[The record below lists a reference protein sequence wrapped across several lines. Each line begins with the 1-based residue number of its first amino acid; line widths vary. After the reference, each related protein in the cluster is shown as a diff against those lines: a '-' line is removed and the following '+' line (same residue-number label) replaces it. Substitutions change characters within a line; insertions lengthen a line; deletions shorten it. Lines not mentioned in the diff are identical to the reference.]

1 MWSGEKDNFISSQ
14 KLAQACVKTASQRTR
29 GPGRTTAQD
38 RRKRP
43 DSFACERPRDQY
55 SSLSAGQ
62 GWAAEPT
69 RGRATERSTQHSRRE
84 TPSRPALPGQRLGPR
99 TVGPAQPET
108 SRGLGGQDKY
118 FRSGNTSLLVWQI
131 PRTKLVFYLQPL
143 SLLPTRTLLS
153 EAGARCVSQ
162 GSGQS
167 RRDRGA
173 AEVDARSPSWRNSL
187 WSHSPCGKPGARGQI
202 PGPHAAPVHDG
213 RGRPCTVDR
222 RSPRGR
228 PEDEGGRGSQN
239 VGRAQLRGRKDRG
252 RTRRWTLDA
261 ETRWPRPTALTVTG
275 HAPVPAGLACNRPG
289 RALRG
294 PGPPRPDAQTQP
306 SGVLVAARASH
317 TRSTL
322 PTTVLA
328 PPPRLVTCRES

>member
-173 AEVDARSPSWRNSL
+173 ARSRSLQHRTRRQGAAPALTTAEVDARSPVPELAELTVVAQPL
-187 WSHSPCGKPGARGQI
+187 WETWGARSDTRT
-202 PGPHAAPVHDG
+202 PRRACSRRKRAALHRGPPVTSRQAGG
-213 RGRPCTVDR
+213 RGRARLSKR
-222 RSPRGR
+222 RQSSASGKK
-228 PEDEGGRGSQN
+228 GQ
-239 VGRAQLRGRKDRG
+239 
-252 RTRRWTLDA
+252 RTHATLDA
-261 ETRWPRPTALTVTG
+261 
-275 HAPVPAGLACNRPG
+275 G
-289 RALRG
+289 R
-294 PGPPRPDAQTQP
+294 
-306 SGVLVAARASH
+306 
-317 TRSTL
+317 
-322 PTTVLA
+322 
-328 PPPRLVTCRES
+328 